1 MKEIQNLSEE
11 KQQKKDNMIV
21 KDAKISQKMKNKSW
35 LSIEK
40 IPYYSYKKLFHLE
53 KKKISQCWIR

>member
-53 KKKISQCWIR
+53 KK